1 MLKITRV
8 AGTECDPV
16 PTLELEGQLLAP
28 WVAEVQRTCT
38 ELKNQANRIR
48 LNLASVTFVD
58 ATGLK
63 LLRNLKREGIEIAAC
78 SSYLAVLLNRE
89 DS

>member
-16 PTLELEGQLLAP
+16 PILELEGQRLARGG
-28 WVAEVQRTCT
+28 AGVQRTCA
-38 ELKNQANRIR
+38 ELRSQANRIR

-58 ATGLK
+58 ATGLE

-78 SSYLAVLLNRE
+78 SSYLTVLLNRE
-89 DS
+89 KS